1 MSAGLA
7 GCASYA
13 WVVRVLTVA
22 AGPVVPAVVQRAVAV
37 LRSGEAVVLPTDTV
51 YGLAVV
57 PTVPDAVDRLFAL
70 KGRPADLPIAVLV
83 NGLGQAA
90 ALAEMPR
97 TARMLAD
104 RFWPGALTLVL
115 PRRPGV
121 DLPLGEPADTIGVR
135 WPDHRL
141 ITALASE
148 VGPLA
153 TTSANRS
160 GSPTPAAAA
169 EAAAA
174 LDGAVGLVLDAGP
187 CAGVASTVVDLT
199 GPEPVILREGT
210 ITASEVVAALG

>member
-22 AGPVVPAVVQRAVAV
+22 PGPVGPVVVQRAVAV

-104 RFWPGALTLVL
+104 RFWPGPLTLVL
-115 PRRPGV
+115 PRRRGV
-121 DLPLGEPADTIGVR
+121 NLPLGEPADTIGVR

-141 ITALASE
+141 ISALASE

-187 CAGVASTVVDLT
+187 CAGVASTVVDLA
-199 GPEPVILREGT
+199 GAEPVILREGT

>member
-1 MSAGLA
+1 MIAGLA

-13 WVVRVLTVA
+13 SVVHVLTVA
-22 AGPVVPAVVQRAVAV
+22 GGPLDPAVVQRAVAV

-51 YGLAVV
+51 YGLAVL
-57 PTVPDAVDRLFAL
+57 PTMPDAVDRLFAL
-70 KGRPADLPIAVLV
+70 KGRPADLPVAVLV
-83 NGLGQAA
+83 AKGEQAV
-90 ALAEMPR
+90 ALAHMPGP
-97 TARMLAD
+97 ARRLAD
-104 RFWPGALTLVL
+104 RFWPGPLTLVL

-141 ITALASE
+141 ITALAAE

-160 GSPTPAAAA
+160 GSPTPATAA

-174 LDGAVGLVLDAGP
+174 LDGAVGLVLDGGP
-187 CAGVASTVVDLT
+187 CAGVASTVVDLS

-210 ITASEVVAALG
+210 ITASEVVDALG

>member
-1 MSAGLA
+1 MIAGLA

-13 WVVRVLTVA
+13 SVVRVLTVA
-22 AGPVVPAVVQRAVAV
+22 AGPLDPAVVQRAVAV

-57 PTVPDAVDRLFAL
+57 PTVPAAVDRLFAL
-70 KGRPADLPIAVLV
+70 KGRPADMPIAVLV

-104 RFWPGALTLVL
+104 HFWPGPLTLVL

-141 ITALASE
+141 ITALAAE

-174 LDGAVGLVLDAGP
+174 LDGALGLVLDGGP

-199 GPEPVILREGT
+199 GAEPVILREGT
-210 ITASEVVAALG
+210 IATSEVVDALG

>member
-1 MSAGLA
+1 VSAGLA

-22 AGPVVPAVVQRAVAV
+22 AGPVGPAVVQRAVAV

-104 RFWPGALTLVL
+104 RFWPGPLTLVL
-115 PRRPGV
+115 PRRTGV
-121 DLPLGEPADTIGVR
+121 DLPLGEPAHTIGVR
-135 WPDHRL
+135 WPDHPL

-160 GSPTPAAAA
+160 GSPTPADAA

-199 GPEPVILREGT
+199 GAEPVILREGT